1 MGMKEGMKAGHGER
15 RMEYVEVWGCFHVLF
30 FENNITRI
38 RDITGNNSPQVSLFW
53 HILVC

>member
-53 HILVC
+53 HILFC